1 MLIYFRLEKTETYY
15 YYFFGND
22 SVSSQYSSASGKLLF
37 VSLICSV
44 NCSET
49 L

>member
-15 YYFFGND
+15 FFFGND